1 MAVVFLWSGRIIPFC
16 HLSLWLLADI
26 KRFGRILIPLGGDVF
41 HFAGVCGRFHGG
53 VGVSFFPFF
62 FSRLD
67 RSVVEHLCFIYLSS
81 PRESRWMLLEGI
93 ECHLELLAD
102 ARRPS
107 LCLIVQATA

>member
-53 VGVSFFPFF
+53 VGVSFLFSFPG
-62 FSRLD
+62 SIDLLLSI
-67 RSVVEHLCFIYLSS
+67 SVLSIYPVLERVGGCCWRVLNVTSS
-81 PRESRWMLLEGI
+81 CSQM
-93 ECHLELLAD
+93 HAVLAF
-102 ARRPS
+102 
-107 LCLIVQATA
+107 V